1 MNMITARHADQLAAL
16 GSEPRLEIV
25 RLLLRKLPG
34 ELSVSDIGVATGIP
48 GSTLSHHLDR
58 LRREQLV
65 TSRREGKFIYYRA
78 GITAIE
84 ALISFLYRD
93 CCGGRNQLDLC
104 DSA

>member
-1 MNMITARHADQLAAL
+1 MNMTTRHADQLAAL
-16 GSEPRLEIV
+16 GSESRLEIV
-25 RLLLRKLPG
+25 RLLLRALPG
-34 ELSVSDIGVATGIP
+34 ELSVTEIGAATGIP

-58 LRREQLV
+58 LRREGLV

-93 CCGGRNQLDLC
+93 CCGGRDRLSLC
-104 DSA
+104 DFA